1 MKKQEKVEKF
11 VIAPSTHLFLGITVD
26 EKTDIEDEVVLDKSK
41 IHQTIKDLKLTT
53 NIEKEYSE
61 SGIKTVEKSTLVQE
75 LTKGMYLI
83 WGEDTGYI
91 ISPYKMKKVSEAIE
105 DLESIKDV

>member
-1 MKKQEKVEKF
+1 MKKQQKVEKF
-11 VIAPSTHLFLGITVD
+11 VIAPSTHLFFGVTVD
-26 EKTDIEDEVVLDKSK
+26 EKTDIEDEVILEKGK
-41 IHQTIKDLKLTT
+41 IHQTIKNLKLTT
-53 NIEKEYSE
+53 EIEKEYDE
-61 SGIKTVEKSTLVQE
+61 NGIKTLEKSSLVQE
-75 LTKGMYLI
+75 LVKGMYLI

>member
-11 VIAPSTHLFLGITVD
+11 VIAPSTHLFLGVTVTKD
-26 EKTDIEDEVVLDKSK
+26 TDIEDEVKTDKGI

-53 NIEKEYSE
+53 VIENEFTDVV
-61 SGIKTVEKSTLVQE
+61 KTSEKSTLIQE
-75 LTKGMYLI
+75 LTEGMYLI

-91 ISPYKMKKVSEAIE
+91 ISPYKMKKVDEAIE
-105 DLESIKDV
+105 DLKSIKDV